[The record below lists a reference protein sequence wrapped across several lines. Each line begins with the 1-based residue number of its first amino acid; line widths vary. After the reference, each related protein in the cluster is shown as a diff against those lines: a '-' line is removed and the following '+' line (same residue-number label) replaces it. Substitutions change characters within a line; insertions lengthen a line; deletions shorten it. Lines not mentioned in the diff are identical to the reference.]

1 MNLTEKHEVLSK
13 GQQKKKKKNCRQIVN
28 EELKTQSSD
37 GSI

>member
-13 GQQKKKKKNCRQIVN
+13 GQQKKKKNCRQIVN